1 MDVITKEGALY
12 LQGVKFGKKVWRKT
26 WLILFDPSSPGTG
39 RIELYDTREGRGPL
53 GSGTTRPAG
62 LKKTDKRMIRLSDCL
77 SITPAPDES
86 CPVDCSAFFLNTTSR
101 TYTIAAP
108 TNEGWMSALC
118 QLAFQRSDEDTGE
131 SQRDKCIPLADNDLY
146 SSWGAGQFQV
156 KVQNTDAS
164 QRCGMSGSYLLSV
177 KKDVISL
184 LDLKTGQAIHSWS
197 YRVLRRFGQVKG
209 GIAFEVGRQC
219 QTGVGH
225 FIFLSNQSSHIH
237 KTIEEAVMHHSVQ
250 ELLAEASAPPQDPA
264 PKPPPPDKITQ
275 DRSKVNKLPPIK
287 TNQNRPYQPVPR
299 KKGQKIHKA
308 IEDALMNQSVANLP
322 APPTAHRKD
331 PLPPPPSVKPKPQD
345 RRKDKTT
352 ATYHPP
358 NHERLCPPVIQ
369 TQTQLTNSSDDNF
382 HIYSNFQEPQA
393 QSDSRSLP
401 CVPVSQRNLPGIP
414 PINSP
419 LNCPGDVLYAC
430 IKTTPNPRSNAN
442 LPKVPTPASP
452 PTHFR
457 VYINEYTE
465 VRINQKWNSLQEPSE
480 NKDEDNPYMN
490 WMVKT
495 NAEQDQPH
503 TDVIYSTVNYAAKV
517 KNRNADIDDQE
528 HFNIDQQPSVINST
542 IDFENPV
549 DFKQTLSNIL
559 LKERCKIPSP
569 YPGRSLGGSS
579 DGLDRRDDEM
589 TH

>member
-26 WLILFDPSSPGTG
+26 WLILFDPSAPGTG
-39 RIELYDTREGRGPL
+39 RIELYDTREARGLL
-53 GSGTTRPAG
+53 GSGTSRPAG

-86 CPVDCSAFFLNTTSR
+86 CPVDCSAFFLNTISR
-101 TYTIAAP
+101 TYTFAAP
-108 TNEGWMSALC
+108 TKEGWMSALC
-118 QLAFQRSDEDTGE
+118 QLAFQRRDEDTGE
-131 SQRDKCIPLADNDLY
+131 SQRDKCMPLADNELY

-156 KVQNTDAS
+156 KVQSTDAS
-164 QRCGMSGSYLLSV
+164 QRCGLSGSYLLSV

-219 QTGVGH
+219 HTGAGH

-237 KTIEEAVMHHSVQ
+237 KTIEEAFMHHSVQ
-250 ELLAEASAPPQDPA
+250 ELLAEASAPPQEPA
-264 PKPPPPDKITQ
+264 PQPPPPNKITQ

-287 TNQNRPYQPVPR
+287 TNQNRPCQAVPR
-299 KKGQKIHKA
+299 KKGQRIHKA
-308 IEDALMNQSVANLP
+308 IEDALTNQSAANLP
-322 APPTAHRKD
+322 APSTTHKKD
-331 PLPPPPSVKPKPQD
+331 PLPPPPSAKPRTQD
-345 RRKDKTT
+345 RRKDKPMV
-352 ATYHPP
+352 TYHPP
-358 NHERLCPPVIQ
+358 KQERLCPPVMQ
-369 TQTQLTNSSDDNF
+369 TQTQLTNSSDENA
-382 HIYSNFQEPQA
+382 HIYSNVQEPQA
-393 QSDSRSLP
+393 QSDPRSLP
-401 CVPVSQRNLPGIP
+401 CVPVSRRKFSLPAVP
-414 PINSP
+414 CINTP
-419 LNCPGDVLYAC
+419 LNCQGDVLYAS
-430 IKTTPNPRSNAN
+430 INPTPRSNTN
-442 LPKVPTPASP
+442 LPKVPTPPSP
-452 PTHFR
+452 TAHFR
-457 VYINEYTE
+457 VYTNEDTD
-465 VRINQKWNSLQEPSE
+465 VRIDQKEPSE

-517 KNRNADIDDQE
+517 KNKNADIDGQE
-528 HFNIDQQPSVINST
+528 RFNVDQQSSVINST
-542 IDFENPV
+542 IDFEIPV

-559 LKERCKIPSP
+559 LKEQCKKPSS

-579 DGLDRRDDEM
+579 DGLDRKDDEM